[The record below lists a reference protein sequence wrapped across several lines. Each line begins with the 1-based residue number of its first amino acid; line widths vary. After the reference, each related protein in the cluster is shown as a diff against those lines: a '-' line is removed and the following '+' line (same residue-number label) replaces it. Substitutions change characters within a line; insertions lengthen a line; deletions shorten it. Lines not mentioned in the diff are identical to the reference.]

1 MASRSATVLV
11 IFTVAV
17 LAFCSATV
25 VGSMTGPLNLFPQ
38 NSGGVLDNLSAIT
51 DGEGNEAI
59 GSQSYND
66 YSEDYSSSDNVE
78 SYSEPSQDTSQQA
91 DTSQSQ
97 DQSSDTSQSQD
108 HGSDSSSSQGSV
120 EVYTE
125 ETPSK

>member
-38 NSGGVLDNLSAIT
+38 DSGGILDNLSAIT

-78 SYSEPSQDTSQQA
+78 SYSEPSQDTSQH
-91 DTSQSQ
+91 TESSQSQ
-97 DQSSDTSQSQD
+97 DSEPSQTQDSEPSQ
-108 HGSDSSSSQGSV
+108 SQGSV
-120 EVYTE
+120 EEYTE
-125 ETPSK
+125 KTTSK

>member
-25 VGSMTGPLNLFPQ
+25 MGSMTGPLNLFPQ

-91 DTSQSQ
+91 DSGQSQDSEPSQTQDSEPSQSQ
-97 DQSSDTSQSQD
+97 
-108 HGSDSSSSQGSV
+108 GFV
-120 EVYTE
+120 EEYTE
-125 ETPSK
+125 KTTSK

>member
-51 DGEGNEAI
+51 DGKGNEAI

-78 SYSEPSQDTSQQA
+78 SYSEPSQDTSQH
-91 DTSQSQ
+91 TESSQSQ
-97 DQSSDTSQSQD
+97 DQSQQD
-108 HGSDSSSSQGSV
+108 DSHHDSTPNEDSSKTDSGNV
-120 EVYTE
+120 ENS
-125 ETPSK
+125 P

>member
-51 DGEGNEAI
+51 DGKGNEAI

-97 DQSSDTSQSQD
+97 DQSSDSGQ
-108 HGSDSSSSQGSV
+108 SDSQGTDSGQGNTPQESSKD
-120 EVYTE
+120 
-125 ETPSK
+125 ETN